1 MPDTVLSRSYLQ
13 GLPDRR
19 KKQEMNAI
27 FDTFLYSLERAASAG
42 ETSYFFNMTNMKQ
55 IPPMNSPYPFDSKK
69 SFTIPVDE
77 LVIEFKIKFP
87 DCYIKYLEKWV
98 ESTVNT
104 RVLKRGIL
112 IDWS

>member
-1 MPDTVLSRSYLQ
+1 MPDTVLSRSYLL

-19 KKQEMNAI
+19 KRQEINAI
-27 FDTFLYSLERAASAG
+27 FDTFLYSLERAASNG

-55 IPPMNSPYPFDSKK
+55 IAPMTSPYPFDSKK
-69 SFTIPVDE
+69 SHTIPIDE
-77 LVIEFKIKFP
+77 IVFEFKIKFP
-87 DCYIKYLEKWV
+87 DCYVKYIEKWV
-98 ESTVNT
+98 ESTANT